1 MRALARTDETKQV
14 DLARRLDR
22 DIAEPFIKKTPAVGG
37 MSSFF
42 PQEHQY
48 CSHAVTI
55 FSERELKFMF
65 AICHRCLL
73 YTSDAADE

>member
-37 MSSFF
+37 ISSFSV
-42 PQEHQY
+42 PNTLVP
-48 CSHAVTI
+48 SNGTRV
-55 FSERELKFMF
+55 F
-65 AICHRCLL
+65 ASLL
-73 YTSDAADE
+73 QSVPLEKK